1 MASTKFDSYVEELI
15 HQKGGQITEVEYL
28 YKELYSNG
36 EERRYRI
43 LVKRT
48 DYRRVAATITKPT
61 LPFDQF
67 VKVLKPFMIGSQAAD
82 NILEAFRL
90 LDTDCS
96 GTIDIGELAA
106 FLPVIVPDAN
116 PYMLL
121 HHIQKVD
128 QNNDY
133 KLNLT
138 EFTALINQGI
148 GRDIALGR
156 L

>member
-1 MASTKFDSYVEELI
+1 MTSGAVDVRIDETLHRMGDQIIEAEYVY
-15 HQKGGQITEVEYL
+15 TETQ
-28 YKELYSNG
+28 SNG
-36 EERRYRI
+36 DTRNYRV
-43 LVKRT
+43 LVKRQ
-48 DYRRVAATITKPT
+48 DYQRLATGMNKPT

-67 VKVLKPFMIGSQAAD
+67 VKVLKPFMMGHLAATE
-82 NILEAFRL
+82 IPEAFRL
-90 LDTDCS
+90 LDTDRS

-106 FLPVIVPDAN
+106 FMPVIVPNGN

-128 QNNDY
+128 KNNDY
-133 KLNLT
+133 KLNLA
-138 EFTALINQGI
+138 EFTDLLNRGI